1 MASTTRPRSVDATSN
16 GTGRRDVT
24 VSALAAEVTP
34 ARRSGRIWPFGVI
47 PALTAA
53 GAVLVVL
60 LVTVVVLDVAAHWP
74 DKRWQGWLMLG
85 IALLAVTPLLL
96 LILDRVAHTGGSV
109 EFRGIKIAFAAEAAE
124 SAITLPR
131 NMGIPPG
138 LPIADS
144 GGFQL
149 QAAMRE
155 AVRNDVLVV
164 DLEEG
169 AAWWET
175 RLLTLCIG
183 AHRRGQVRA
192 VVFVATDRTVTRT
205 FQGWATPGQLAQALL
220 DANPEIRHAAD
231 NAEVTARRWHLA
243 YPPSLPGADENA
255 AAVGANPLPDQR
267 KRPDYYIPFYGP
279 DRNAFADEQF
289 LLNELAP
296 FEQQPRPVTLVRLME
311 LFGPI
316 LHAASFDEQDPDD
329 AWLRTALSL
338 DDDYVAVTRGQVY
351 VGILSRS
358 AVLARIVRALASQS
372 ARS

>member
-1 MASTTRPRSVDATSN
+1 VSL
-16 GTGRRDVT
+16 
-24 VSALAAEVTP
+24 SALAAELTP

-53 GAVLVVL
+53 GALLVVL

-85 IALLAVTPLLL
+85 VVLLAVTPLLL
-96 LILDRVAHTGGSV
+96 LILDRVAHAGGSV

-124 SAITLPR
+124 SVITLPR

-138 LPIADS
+138 LAIADS

-149 QAAMRE
+149 QAALRE

-169 AAWWET
+169 SAWWET
-175 RLLTLCIG
+175 RLLTLCVG

-192 VVFVATDRTVTRT
+192 VVFIATDRTVART
-205 FQGWATPGQLAQALL
+205 FQGWATPGRLARALL
-220 DANPEIRHAAD
+220 DANPEMRHAAD

-243 YPPSLPGADENA
+243 YPPSLPGADENDG
-255 AAVGANPLPDQR
+255 AVGVNPLPDQR
-267 KRPDYYIPFYGP
+267 KGPPYYYPFDGP
-279 DRNAFADEQF
+279 DRNAFADEQS
-289 LLNELAP
+289 LLTELAP
-296 FEQQPRPVTLVRLME
+296 FEQRPRLVTLVRLTE

-329 AWLRTALSL
+329 VWLRAALSL

-351 VGILSRS
+351 VGMLSRS
-358 AVLARIVRALASQS
+358 AVLARIVSALASQS

>member
-1 MASTTRPRSVDATSN
+1 MASTAGPRSVDAASN
-16 GTGRRDVT
+16 GTVQRDVA

-34 ARRSGRIWPFGVI
+34 PRRSGRIWPFGVI
-47 PALTAA
+47 PALITA

-60 LVTVVVLDVAAHWP
+60 LVTVVVLDSTAHWP

-85 IALLAVTPLLL
+85 VVLLAVTPLLL
-96 LILDRVAHTGGSV
+96 LILDRVAHAGGSV

-124 SAITLPR
+124 SAITLPS

-138 LPIADS
+138 LPVADS

-155 AVRNDVLVV
+155 AVRNNVLVV

-175 RLLTLCIG
+175 RLLTLCVG

-192 VVFVATDRTVTRT
+192 VVFIATDRTVART

-220 DANPEIRHAAD
+220 DANPEMRHAAD

-255 AAVGANPLPDQR
+255 GAAGVNPLPDQR
-267 KRPDYYIPFYGP
+267 KVPNYYVPFCGP
-279 DRNAFADEQF
+279 GRNAFADEQF

-316 LHAASFDEQDPDD
+316 LRAASFDELDPDD
-329 AWLRTALSL
+329 AWLRTALTL
-338 DDDYVAVTRGQVY
+338 DDDYVAVTRGQIY
-351 VGILSRS
+351 VGMLSRS
-358 AVLARIVRALASQS
+358 AVLARIVCTLASQS